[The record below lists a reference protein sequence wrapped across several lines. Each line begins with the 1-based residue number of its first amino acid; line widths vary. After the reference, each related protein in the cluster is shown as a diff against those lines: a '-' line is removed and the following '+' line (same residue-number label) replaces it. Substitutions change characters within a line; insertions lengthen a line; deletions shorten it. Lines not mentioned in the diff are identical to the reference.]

1 MYPNSLSP
9 NSLSPNSLSPISLS
23 DLFSSFPFTYKGSS
37 GVDCPVTAI
46 TADSRQVQPGALF
59 VACTGGATDGHK
71 YIPDA
76 IAKGA
81 AAVVGEQTLAGL
93 AVPYIQ
99 VGNSRQSLAHL
110 AAAFYGFPAR
120 KLTMIGVTG
129 TDGKTTTTNLL
140 YQIMLTAGIK
150 AGMISTVNA
159 VIGDQVLDTGFHV
172 TTPDAP
178 DVQRYLS
185 MMVDAGLTHVVLETT
200 SHGWAQYRVD
210 ACEFDIGV
218 VTNITHEH
226 LDYHGSYEAYRAAK
240 SRLFQSLAETQVK
253 QQGNPR
259 LAVLNR
265 DDSSYEYLSAIIQS
279 AIRHP
284 PSAIRHPPSAIS
296 YGLGE
301 RADVRAEN
309 IVYEASGFQFTIM
322 VAQSATIKNDEQR
335 VAINSKLIGAFN
347 ISNCLAALTVAVA
360 GLGLDPQTAARGIA
374 AFPGVPGRMERIEL
388 GQPFTA
394 IVDFAHTPNALRVA
408 LETVRGM
415 LNILPRRSEGRE
427 ERSTF
432 AKNKKTSRTS
442 LLRGEKKGRIIAIF
456 GSAGLRDREKRRMMA
471 EVSAELADITVL
483 TAEDP
488 RTESLEAILEEM
500 ANGAR
505 SKGGAE
511 GETFFRVPD
520 RGEAIRFGVRLA
532 QEGDIVIACG
542 KGHEQSMCFGTTEYP
557 WDDRVAMRAALSELM
572 GVEGPGMPYLP
583 TRGKGD
589 VRRGT

>member
-1 MYPNSLSP
+1 MSP
-9 NSLSPNSLSPISLS
+9 VLLS
-23 DLFSSFPFTYKGSS
+23 DLFSSFPFPHQGLN
-37 GVDCPVTAI
+37 GVACSVSAV
-46 TADSRQVQPGALF
+46 TADSRQVKPGALF
-59 VACTGGATDGHK
+59 VACTGGTADGHG

-76 IAKGA
+76 ITKGA
-81 AAVVGEQTLAGL
+81 AAVVGEQPLAGL

-99 VGNSRQSLAHL
+99 VENSRQALAYL
-110 AAAFYGFPAR
+110 AAAFYGYPAR

-129 TDGKTTTTNLL
+129 TDGKTTTTNLI
-140 YQIMLTAGIK
+140 YQILLTAGIK

-185 MMVDAGLTHVVLETT
+185 LMVDAGLTHVILETT
-200 SHGWAQYRVD
+200 SHGWAQHRVD

-240 SRLFQSLAETQVK
+240 ARLFQSLAETQPK
-253 QQGNPR
+253 PQGNPR

-265 DDSSYEYLSAIIQS
+265 DDASYPYLVEVLRASNVERQTSIENRKSAIVN
-279 AIRHP
+279 RK
-284 PSAIRHPPSAIS
+284 S

-301 RADVRAEN
+301 GADVRAEN
-309 IVYEASGFQFTIM
+309 IVYDASGFQFTIM
-322 VAQSATIKNDEQR
+322 VAQSATRKNDEQR

-347 ISNCLAALTVAVA
+347 ISNCLAALTAAVA
-360 GLGLDPQTAARGIA
+360 GLGIDPETAARGIA
-374 AFPGVPGRMERIEL
+374 AFPGIPGRMERIEL

-408 LETVRGM
+408 LQTAREM
-415 LNILPRRSEGRE
+415 LLTAESAENAE
-427 ERSTF
+427 
-432 AKNKKTSRTS
+432 KNQMGSANS
-442 LLRGEKKGRIIAIF
+442 VFSAVKKGRLIAVF

-488 RTESLEAILEEM
+488 RTESLDDILEEM
-500 ANGAR
+500 AAGAR
-505 SKGGAE
+505 LKGGVE
-511 GETFFRVPD
+511 GKTFFRVPD

-542 KGHEQSMCFGTTEYP
+542 KGHEQSMCFGEVEYP
-557 WDDRVAMRAALSELM
+557 WDDRIAMRAALSELV
-572 GVEGPGMPYLP
+572 GVEGPQMPYLP
-583 TRGKGD
+583 TQD
-589 VRRGT
+589 V